1 MPIININAIK
11 AVITATKPASI
22 TFNHFFLINLKNG
35 QILKDIN
42 IKLVKYEQI
51 LMGGQL
57 HQHVILVNMNK
68 IGSGMTPT

>member
-11 AVITATKPASI
+11 AVTTATKPASI

-51 LMGGQL
+51 LMGDNST
-57 HQHVILVNMNK
+57 NM
-68 IGSGMTPT
+68 